1 MGMGM
6 LVFSLTFVA
15 LVLGVVFSQFQKS
28 KDKTIKELK
37 KYQED
42 LESGKIKA
50 DDDELSEE

>member
-1 MGMGM
+1 M